1 MIVLPDSSSNDYE
14 EHDILS
20 EMGYDIVCLDHHEA
34 HHYSEH
40 AIVINNQLSENYP
53 NKSLS
58 GVGVVW
64 KFLQYYDE
72 MEKWNYANDYLDLV
86 AFGVISDV
94 MQMIT
99 PENRYICR
107 FGLLNIQNEFL
118 KQLIIKQSF
127 SLGDGPLTQ
136 IGMAFYLTPLVNALI
151 RVGSPIEKERL
162 FLALVDGEQ
171 IVDGTKRGHAP
182 GDKETIIE
190 QTLRNCTNAKNKQ
203 TREKEKAMELLD
215 IQIIENCLDEN
226 KILILDASEL
236 NTPTT
241 LTGLC
246 AMGMVSKYK
255 KPTLLG
261 RRCSD
266 GYLRGS
272 IRGLADSELK
282 DFRQFL
288 LDSGLMEYVEG
299 HSGAAG
305 YGMKISNVDKLNEY
319 ANEKLKDI
327 DFNEGMYEV
336 DFCLTAAAP
345 YIKELIINIVKNKEY
360 FGQGNPEPIIYVQNV
375 PIVDFKIQGAN
386 KNTVLIKN
394 NGIDYLRYRDTELAE
409 KIQSGKYKY
418 INIVG
423 RANENVW
430 MNRVTQQIV
439 VDGYELIK
447 EDLMKGF

>member
-1 MIVLPDSSSNDYE
+1 
-14 EHDILS
+14 
-20 EMGYDIVCLDHHEA
+20 MGYDIVCLDHHEA

-64 KFLQYYDE
+64 KFLQYYDK
-72 MEKWNYANDYLDLV
+72 MEKLNYANDYLDLV

-118 KQLIIKQSF
+118 KQMIIKQSF

-171 IVDGTKRGHAP
+171 IVDSTKRGHAP

-203 TREKEKAMELLD
+203 TREKEKAIELLD

-299 HSGAAG
+299 
-305 YGMKISNVDKLNEY
+305 
-319 ANEKLKDI
+319 
-327 DFNEGMYEV
+327 
-336 DFCLTAAAP
+336 
-345 YIKELIINIVKNKEY
+345 
-360 FGQGNPEPIIYVQNV
+360 
-375 PIVDFKIQGAN
+375 
-386 KNTVLIKN
+386 
-394 NGIDYLRYRDTELAE
+394 
-409 KIQSGKYKY
+409 
-418 INIVG
+418 
-423 RANENVW
+423 
-430 MNRVTQQIV
+430 
-439 VDGYELIK
+439 
-447 EDLMKGF
+447 